1 MLLDDMNARTAT
13 KNDFIRY
20 DILKSAILSDGA
32 EIHTYE
38 VNIVLP
44 VRNNPDVTVNDFGLK
59 LLNLCKS
66 RGLRSLKGRLVSA
79 IFIIVFQH
87 LIFLKMWASSFLQV
101 LLRGRTM
108 SHFIYNST
116 PTT

>member
-1 MLLDDMNARTAT
+1 MLFDDMNARTAT

-66 RGLRSLKGRLVSA
+66 RGLRSLKGRSG
-79 IFIIVFQH
+79 FQP
-87 LIFLKMWASSFLQV
+87 FL
-101 LLRGRTM
+101 LLYINT
-108 SHFIYNST
+108 
-116 PTT
+116 